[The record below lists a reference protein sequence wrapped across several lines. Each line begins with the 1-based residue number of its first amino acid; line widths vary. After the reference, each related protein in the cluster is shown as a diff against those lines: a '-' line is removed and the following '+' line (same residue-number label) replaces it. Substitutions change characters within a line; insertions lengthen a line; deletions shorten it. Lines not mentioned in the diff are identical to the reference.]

1 MEFIQTTSDMKGRL
15 IKYKLSKTEPIMAVH
30 EAIVNSI
37 HANSSEIIV
46 ELKKDGNMNL
56 MKNKK
61 VSDVIITDNGDGF
74 NKENFDSFTKMDS
87 TFKLDKGGK
96 GIGRLAWL
104 KVFNK
109 VEINSVYREGKNF
122 FKKTIQFSD
131 KRNEELAFEEAQTDM
146 TTIKTEVIL
155 KNIRDD
161 YYRNF
166 PKKIENLAEKIL
178 HHCLIYFMTNDSFD
192 ILVKESEEVKS
203 LRELYDKNIKGKK
216 KTLTFIKRDHNFSLN
231 YLTVS
236 GKGEKNKNH
245 KLKFTAN
252 NREVLEEE
260 LKRFNPLFEDG
271 FGDEEEKKY
280 ILAYLESDYL
290 NEYVTDDRT
299 GFSFGNGDLL
309 LNKNE
314 IGEEVA
320 RQLQVVYG
328 ENIEISKNKNKEKIN
343 DFLIDNPE
351 FRFLYKSD
359 NSIVEKINHRTAPEK
374 IEDLFHEQAKKSRKD
389 IKEKIK
395 RFDINGDYQD
405 EFKLLSQEA
414 NSLNHYEL
422 SSYILHRR
430 VILELLDKII
440 SRKQEDNKYH
450 YEDDIHN
457 LIFPMRS
464 DGQDVDYED
473 HNLWLLDDKLSYY
486 NFLASD
492 IPINKFT
499 EDKDDK
505 RRPDLAIF
513 RTAYSDKVENELQSN
528 ITIVEF
534 KRPDRISGITYADL
548 KEQVMGYRDKFLETK
563 IKSQYKGRP
572 IQTREGQTKF
582 HIYVVCELTEKL
594 KKELKSESFVE
605 TLDGMGYFRYY
616 DQVLTMLEV
625 ISFDKLYN
633 DANKRNKIFFK
644 KLGIGN

>member
-15 IKYKLSKTEPIMAVH
+15 MKYKLSKTEPIMAVH
-30 EAIVNSI
+30 EAVVNSI
-37 HANSSEIIV
+37 HANASEITV
-46 ELKKDGNMNL
+46 ELKRDGIMDL
-56 MKNKK
+56 MGNKK
-61 VSDVIITDNGDGF
+61 VSDVIITDNGIGF
-74 NKENFDSFTKMDS
+74 NKENFDSFTKIDS

-104 KVFNK
+104 KVFNR
-109 VEINSVYREGKNF
+109 VEINSTYREGKDF
-122 FKKTIQFSD
+122 FKKIIQFSD
-131 KRNEELAFEEAQTDM
+131 KPNEELAFEESKTEISN
-146 TTIKTEVIL
+146 IKTEVVL
-155 KNIRDD
+155 KKLKDD

-166 PKKIENLAEKIL
+166 PKKVETLAEKIL

-192 ILVKESEEVKS
+192 ILVQDSEETES
-203 LRELYDKNIKGKK
+203 LRKLYDENIKGKK
-216 KTLTFIKRDHNFSLN
+216 KILTFNKKNETFTLN
-231 YLTVS
+231 YLIVS

-252 NREVLEEE
+252 DREVLEED
-260 LKRFNPLFEDG
+260 LKKFNPLFEDG
-271 FGDEEEKKY
+271 FEDEAGEKY
-280 ILAYLESDYL
+280 ILAYLESNYL

-299 GFSFGNGDLL
+299 GFTFGNGDLL

-320 RQLQVVYG
+320 RHLQVIYS
-328 ENIEISKNKNKEKIN
+328 ENIEVSKNKNKEKIN

-351 FRFLYKSD
+351 FKYLYKGD
-359 NSIVEKINHRTAPEK
+359 NSIVEKINHKTAPEK

-395 RFDINGDYQD
+395 SFDIDGDYKN
-405 EFKLLSQEA
+405 ELETLSQEA

-422 SSYILHRR
+422 STYILHRR

-440 SRKQEDNKYH
+440 SKKQDDDKYH

-457 LIFPMRS
+457 LVFPMRT
-464 DGQDVDYED
+464 DGQDVDYQD
-473 HNLWLLDDKLSYY
+473 HNFWLLDDKLSYY

-492 IPINKFT
+492 IPISKFT
-499 EDKDDK
+499 EDKEDK

-513 RTAYSDKVENELQSN
+513 RTAYSDKIENELQSN

-534 KRPDRISGITYADL
+534 KRPDRTSDITYAAL

-563 IKSQYKGRP
+563 IKSQHKGRM

-582 HIYVVCELTEKL
+582 HIYIVCELTDKL
-594 KKELKSESFVE
+594 KKELKNESFIE

-616 DQVLTMLEV
+616 DRALTMLEV

-644 KLGIGN
+644 KLGINN